1 MKLIIEELDRR
12 IEYYKQ
18 LAELRKFDDPEIS
31 DFYRGS
37 ATSLNLFASWLERA
51 NND

>member
-1 MKLIIEELDRR
+1 MPALIDELDRR

-18 LAELRKFDDPEIS
+18 LAEQRKFDDPEIS
-31 DFYRGS
+31 YFYRGS
-37 ATSLNLFASWLERA
+37 AASLNLLASWLERA